1 VLGPKKDY
9 IQKLKPEE
17 GKRFCQNKCARV
29 VVNRV
34 FSETVVDL
42 GAIITKVRAERA
54 QNGGSYKF

>member
-1 VLGPKKDY
+1 
-9 IQKLKPEE
+9 
-17 GKRFCQNKCARV
+17 
-29 VVNRV
+29 VNRV